1 MKSYTELRNLFG
13 SLTNNTAT
21 TNFLLG
27 DELIND
33 AIRSICDMYAWN
45 FLEKT
50 KTASTVASQQAYNL
64 PHDCKKLLSVTLTI
78 SSNVY
83 LPKECQ
89 SRKLWEDLNQT
100 TTQTSDTPE
109 WYFVFGDQLLL
120 YPTPASASNTITYS
134 YLRKTPNLSIADYT
148 TGSVATTDGSTTV
161 TGSGTAW
168 TSAMAGRWLRITP
181 TSTATAS
188 GDGLWYEIASV
199 SDGSTLVLTKPYAG
213 TDIAIATA
221 YIIGEM
227 PVLPESF
234 HTMPVWSA
242 CEVYFSNK
250 TEDLPRSQLYKRK
263 YDEGIMSL
271 KSMYGRKSTSVVI
284 NETSGTQTNPNLSV
298 TL

>member
-1 MKSYTELRNLFG
+1 MKSFTELRNLFG

-21 TNFLLG
+21 TNLTLG

-33 AIRSICDMYAWN
+33 AIRSICDMNAWN

-50 KTASTVASQQAYNL
+50 KTALTVASQQAYYL
-64 PHDCKKLLSVTLTI
+64 PFDCKKLLSVTVTI

-83 LPKECQ
+83 LPMECQ

-134 YLRKTPNLSIADYT
+134 YLKKTPNLSIVDYT
-148 TGSVATTDGSTTV
+148 TGNIATTDGTTAI
-161 TGSGTAW
+161 TGSGTSW

-188 GDGLWYEIASV
+188 GDGQWYEIASV
-199 SDGSTLVLTKPYAG
+199 ESAGALTLMKPYAG
-213 TDIAIATA
+213 SDIAVATA
-221 YIIGEM
+221 YTIGEM
-227 PVLPESF
+227 PVLPESY

-263 YDEGIMSL
+263 YDEGILSL

-284 NETSGTQTNPNLSV
+284 NEALGTQSNPNLSV